1 MIENKKYPTDLIN
14 GCIDCPNIEQR
25 IGDLLADCA
34 YKFALDY
41 GFELYESDVQW
52 IENNISKNSQNNIR
66 DIFWQ
71 VDAAYLNGKK
81 HSKFLLDYQATFFE
95 QFIDT
100 PDIPA
105 NVNQL
110 LIYVV
115 GIFFRHYKTKI
126 DSAPYQHF
134 FTEKWIRKTR
144 GGGKNKYNQCVI

>member
-1 MIENKKYPTDLIN
+1 MVENKKYPIDLRKGRVN
-14 GCIDCPNIEQR
+14 CPNIEQR
-25 IGDLLADCA
+25 IGDLLAKYA

-71 VDAAYLNGKK
+71 VDDAYTNTNA
-81 HSKFLLDYQATFFE
+81 HSKFLLDYLATFFE

-105 NVNQL
+105 NVNQF

-115 GIFFRHYKTKI
+115 GKFFAYYKTKI
-126 DSAPYQHF
+126 NSAPYQHF
-134 FTEKWIRKTR
+134 FTEKWIRKSR
-144 GGGKNKYNQCVI
+144 GE

>member
-1 MIENKKYPTDLIN
+1 MINDKKYPIDFRN
-14 GCIDCPNIEQR
+14 GRIDCPNIEQR
-25 IGDLLADCA
+25 VGNLLADCV
-34 YKFALDY
+34 YKFAFDY
-41 GFELYESDVQW
+41 GFELYESDVRW

-71 VDAAYLNGKK
+71 IDDAYTNEKK

-105 NVNQL
+105 NVNRL

-115 GIFFRHYKTKI
+115 GKFFAHYKIKI

-134 FTEKWIRKTR
+134 FVECWLRKTQEKR
-144 GGGKNKYNQCVI
+144 